1 MIFNFISCDNCMTS
15 SINIMWYRENKCQV
29 ISVFQERFLI
39 SDVTQGE
46 LPCHIAALPKNLR
59 SIAHG
64 IRQDNSCFNF
74 SPNINGNDEL
84 ILGAA

>member
-15 SINIMWYRENKCQV
+15 SINIMRYRENKCQV

-46 LPCHIAALPKNLR
+46 LPCRDAPKGNYGDRLP
-59 SIAHG
+59 
-64 IRQDNSCFNF
+64 
-74 SPNINGNDEL
+74 SPPLSSKIPGCVTDRLTTKHEC
-84 ILGAA
+84 